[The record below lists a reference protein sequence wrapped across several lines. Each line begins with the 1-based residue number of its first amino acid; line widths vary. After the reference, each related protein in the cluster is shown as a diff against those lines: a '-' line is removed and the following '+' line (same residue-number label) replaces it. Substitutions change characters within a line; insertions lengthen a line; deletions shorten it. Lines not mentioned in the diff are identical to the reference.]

1 MENQNKA
8 ERVLPQSTTG
18 GGDIEEG
25 NIDRSPSQRK
35 DGLSMIEEQTF
46 LEKITLI
53 LALAAFSSS
62 IASIVMEGG
71 SMYVKSACILMIIL
85 SPYSYYQQ
93 TRITDI
99 RALKS
104 TYTALKKEVD
114 RLAVSNEELKSNVKR
129 LNGTVTK
136 LEDIQQVIEGISQ
149 TKGRSVESLLEA
161 VKENKATVELMEKNV
176 RAAVVQ
182 NILSVVFAID
192 EDGDRKLSKEETTK
206 LIKSLQEIN
215 GVKVDEKK
223 FRAMIKE
230 KDGSV
235 DAVMAII
242 ESILY
247 DDDSAGD
254 TTANTII
261 AFEDS
266 S

>member
-1 MENQNKA
+1 MKNENIV
-8 ERVLPQSTTG
+8 ERVLPQSTP

-25 NIDRSPSQRK
+25 NMDRSPSQRK
-35 DGLSMIEEQTF
+35 SLSMIEEQTF
-46 LEKITLI
+46 LEKITLV
-53 LALAAFSSS
+53 LALAAFASSL
-62 IASIVMEGG
+62 ASIVMEGN
-71 SMYVKSACILMIIL
+71 SAVVKAACILMIIL

-104 TYTALKKEVD
+104 TYTALKREVD
-114 RLAVSNEELKSNVKR
+114 RLAVSNKELKSSVER
-129 LNGTVTK
+129 LDGTVTK

-149 TKGRSVESLLEA
+149 TKGRSVESLLED

-176 RAAVVQ
+176 RAVVVQ
-182 NILSVVFAID
+182 NILSVVFAVD

-215 GVKVDEKK
+215 GVKVHEKK

-230 KDGSV
+230 KDGSI
-235 DAVMAII
+235 DAVMEII
-242 ESILY
+242 ESMLY
-247 DDDSAGD
+247 DDSAGD
-254 TTANTII
+254 TII